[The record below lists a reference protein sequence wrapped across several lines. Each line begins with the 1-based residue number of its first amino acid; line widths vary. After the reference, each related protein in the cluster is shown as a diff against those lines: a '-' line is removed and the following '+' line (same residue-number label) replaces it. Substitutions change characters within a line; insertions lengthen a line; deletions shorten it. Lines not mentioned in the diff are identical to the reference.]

1 MTPKGNFQKFNI
13 FLWGE
18 REREADYLPQQVF
31 ALYILQVSS
40 LKLV

>member
-1 MTPKGNFQKFNI
+1 MIPKGNFQKFNI
-13 FLWGE
+13 FYEE
-18 REREADYLPQQVF
+18 REREADYLPQVF